1 MVRKILKIVL
11 AALISFVVFIVV
23 VLIVDVIAGKILG
36 TTKFADGTEKLK
48 GGGATT
54 ATLLTISCVVT
65 VVFAVWFYKFLTRY
79 KISKVNE
86 VKNVG
91 D

>member
-1 MVRKILKIVL
+1 MKNKVVKIVIDAVL
-11 AALISFVVFIVV
+11 SFVIFIVT